1 MKCNMWSIHKQ
12 LSAMVI
18 KEINN
23 GYSPGDF
30 FILVPSIKTGP
41 FKKLENELVMNNIPC
56 FVPINDDS
64 KLDDDITKDKVI
76 FSSFHQS
83 KGRERKIVIIYNFDN
98 SYFLFYDKDHPLD
111 YCPKPIYVATTRAKE
126 KLVLLES
133 MEFERMGF
141 LKSSPYH
148 WLDLD
153 FIDYQYIPTSA
164 RITPKLV
171 HTIENKKHK
180 TTPTEL
186 VRFLR
191 EDHLNR
197 LNPIVNDLFVR
208 TRDCLTNIEIPN
220 KILGKDNKWEE
231 ISDINGLVIP
241 AYFEFQNKGFIAI
254 KQWLDNFFKLENNLK
269 NDFLIKNKHKLNWP
283 PTSINDYLFMGNLYI
298 STREGLYF
306 KLNQI
311 ENYDWLTIDLI
322 EKCQENLKVVNPNSE
337 FEIEIGTITSEGI
350 AYIYD
355 SNYGKIVIR
364 GRIDAMEDC
373 IWEFKCV
380 DHLTVEHFLQVI
392 IYYWIYHNTM
402 EQKEGKKDFKL
413 MNIRTGEIFQ
423 LKQDNYYLIEEI
435 IEVLLR
441 NKYQKNTK
449 LNDSDFLNSAE
460 KNIVEDKI
468 DKKPSG
474 YLFRDD

>member
-1 MKCNMWSIHKQ
+1 
-12 LSAMVI
+12 
-18 KEINN
+18 
-23 GYSPGDF
+23 
-30 FILVPSIKTGP
+30 
-41 FKKLENELVMNNIPC
+41 
-56 FVPINDDS
+56 
-64 KLDDDITKDKVI
+64 
-76 FSSFHQS
+76 
-83 KGRERKIVIIYNFDN
+83 
-98 SYFLFYDKDHPLD
+98 
-111 YCPKPIYVATTRAKE
+111 
-126 KLVLLES
+126 
-133 MEFERMGF
+133 
-141 LKSSPYH
+141 
-148 WLDLD
+148 LD